1 MSNELNDSRARRCWF
16 QPFKLFKWFNY
27 CSRRLSELVGRV
39 DIPGRLGG
47 AMIHTRICE
56 LLGITYPIVLG
67 GMGTA
72 TSAPLVAAVSN
83 SGGLGTLGTS
93 SFRPAQLESEVSA
106 TPERA
111 EKPCRGKHLR
121 LPTDDPM

>member
-1 MSNELNDSRARRCWF
+1 MSNELNDSRARRRWF
-16 QPFKLFKWFNY
+16 QPFKLFKWFNC

-56 LLGITYPIVLG
+56 LLGITYPIVFG

-72 TSAPLVAAVSN
+72 TSAPVVAAVSN
-83 SGGLGTLGTS
+83 SGGLGTVWTMD
-93 SFRPAQLESEVSA
+93 FPPDHR
-106 TPERA
+106 
-111 EKPCRGKHLR
+111 
-121 LPTDDPM
+121 